1 MSETNY
7 DGPIH
12 RDYARGRALKA
23 EQYAAWA
30 DAFARH
36 LPRRRPLDGLDL
48 GSGTGRF
55 SPLLADTFGP
65 VVGVEPSAGMRET
78 AESLSEHPDV
88 QYASGGAEEIPLGDA
103 SVDYCLMFLVW
114 HHVADPTRGAAEIAR
129 VLRPGGVLLC
139 RAQFSDLMPDLWWL
153 RHFPRGAEVDA
164 AMYRPLAEEIDIF
177 SESGL
182 VPSPGLVQVEMP
194 SVETKGEAFERLRL
208 RTLSTLVRMPDKDFA
223 AGIAELEAEV
233 AKDPEALVPPETI
246 TLLVMSKPDRAKAQS

>member
-1 MSETNY
+1 MSKTDY

-12 RDYARGRALKA
+12 HDYARGRALKA

-30 DAFARH
+30 DAFAQH

-78 AESLSEHPDV
+78 AERSSAHEDV
-88 QYASGGAEEIPLGDA
+88 RYVPGCAEEIPLEDD
-103 SVDYCLMFLVW
+103 SVDYCLMFLAW
-114 HHVADPTRGAAEIAR
+114 HHVADPERGAAEIAR

-153 RHFPRGAEVDA
+153 RHFPHGDEVDA
-164 AMYRPLAEEIDIF
+164 AMYRPLSEEIDIF
-177 SESGL
+177 SGSGL
-182 VPSPGLVQVEMP
+182 VPSPGLVRVEMP
-194 SVETKGEAFERLRL
+194 PVETKGDVFERLRL
-208 RTLSTLVRMPDKDFA
+208 RTLSTLVRMPEEDFA
-223 AGIAELEAEV
+223 AGIAALEVEV
-233 AKDPEALVPPETI
+233 AKEPEAIVPPETI
-246 TLLVMSKPDRAKAQS
+246 TLLVMSKPEETSAQS